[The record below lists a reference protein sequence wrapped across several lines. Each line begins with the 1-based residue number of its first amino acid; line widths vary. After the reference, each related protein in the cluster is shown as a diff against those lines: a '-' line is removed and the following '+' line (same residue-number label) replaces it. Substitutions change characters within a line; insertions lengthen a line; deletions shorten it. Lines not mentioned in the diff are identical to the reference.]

1 MFINNEDLP
10 IEYWIIELGELMA
23 IREGIQKRSAHL
35 RILETLG
42 TWIGYYE
49 LGLTPKRA
57 FAAFWKE

>member
-1 MFINNEDLP
+1 MFVNNEEFP
-10 IEYWIIELGELMA
+10 IEFWVIELGELIA

-42 TWIGYYE
+42 DWIAYYE
-49 LGLTPKRA
+49 AGMTPKRA